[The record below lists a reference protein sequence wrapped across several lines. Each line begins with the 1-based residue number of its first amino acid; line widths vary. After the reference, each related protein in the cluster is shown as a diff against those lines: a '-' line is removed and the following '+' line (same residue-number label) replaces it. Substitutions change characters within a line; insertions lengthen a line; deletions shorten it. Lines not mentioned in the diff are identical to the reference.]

1 MSPVFCYNHALALHL
16 LVLLI
21 HVYCL
26 PEPDLTGSI
35 YLDFTMFPPHKK
47 KKKHSSMSFIL
58 TSQVIIIKAF
68 YIWKCHLRPRHRT
81 GISWWL

>member
-47 KKKHSSMSFIL
+47 KTQFNVLHP
-58 TSQVIIIKAF
+58 
-68 YIWKCHLRPRHRT
+68 YISGHHN
-81 GISWWL
+81 

>member
-35 YLDFTMFPPHKK
+35 YLDFTMFPPPQKK
-47 KKKHSSMSFIL
+47 KTQFNVLHP
-58 TSQVIIIKAF
+58 
-68 YIWKCHLRPRHRT
+68 YISGHHN
-81 GISWWL
+81 